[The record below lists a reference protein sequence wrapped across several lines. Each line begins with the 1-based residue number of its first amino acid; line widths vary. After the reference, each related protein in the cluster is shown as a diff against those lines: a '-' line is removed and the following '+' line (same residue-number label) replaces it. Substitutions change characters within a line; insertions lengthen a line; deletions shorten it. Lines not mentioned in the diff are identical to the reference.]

1 MLIESEKTCHQPENP
16 LNPTAASWIKK
27 HKLRLVFPPLNFLC
41 IYWISYSVVFR
52 KFQVHLLPVTDF
64 HFPS

>member
-1 MLIESEKTCHQPENP
+1 MLIESEKMWLKQ
-16 LNPTAASWIKK
+16 

-52 KFQVHLLPVTDF
+52 NFKSISCLSLIFISLLDF
-64 HFPS
+64 GIPLI